1 MPESKFETNFEKFIF
16 ASRWAQVPLYLGLIL
31 GTVLYSIKF
40 CQELYHLVCEF
51 LTVGEM
57 KMMLTL
63 LTLVDM
69 VMVANL
75 VVMVIIGG
83 YYTFVS
89 KIKIDASDRLSWL
102 DTVNAGILKV
112 KLASSLIGVSAI
124 HLLKTFIKI
133 GELEDRVIIFQ
144 ICIHMMFIISALAL
158 VIVEKWTPHE
168 GPEHD

>member
-1 MPESKFETNFEKFIF
+1 MAESQAERLFEKFIF
-16 ASRWAQVPLYLGLIL
+16 ASRWTQVPLYLGLIL
-31 GTVLYSIKF
+31 GTILYTFKF
-40 CQELYHLVCEF
+40 CQELYHLAC
-51 LTVGEM
+51 TAISVGEVN
-57 KMMLTL
+57 MMLSI

-89 KIKIDASDRLSWL
+89 KINIESDDKLSWL

-124 HLLKTFIKI
+124 HLLKTFIRLDDI
-133 GELEDRVIIFQ
+133 DDRVIIFQ
-144 ICIHMMFIISALAL
+144 MCIHMMFIISALVL
-158 VIVEKWTPHE
+158 VLVEKYTPHE
-168 GPEHD
+168 GPQH